1 MINRTPVALL
11 ATALVVLS
19 LGVMACGDDNNDTSA
34 VGTAVGQAGGAES
47 EFCSDM
53 GDLETSVNEVKNL
66 SATAT
71 VDQAKDAV
79 KDVDESLDNVK
90 DSASDAQEAR
100 VNALSTAFDSLKSQV
115 DDLSGSETL
124 GAAMTGLR
132 AQIDSVTTAF
142 TALDQQSTCP

>member
-1 MINRTPVALL
+1 MIKRTPKALL
-11 ATALVVLS
+11 ATAFVVLS
-19 LGVMACGDDNNDTSA
+19 LGVMACGDDDNDTGA

-53 GDLETSVNEVKNL
+53 GELETTVSDVKNL
-66 SATAT
+66 DATST
-71 VDQAKDAV
+71 VDEAKDAA
-79 KDVDESLDNVK
+79 KDVQEALDNVQ

-100 VNALSTAFDSLKSQV
+100 VNALATAFDSLKSQI
-115 DDLSGSETL
+115 DDLSGSESL

-142 TALDQQSTCP
+142 TALDQQASCP